1 MIFMIITMPQNQ
13 TVDIKVRRVHRG
25 RFVDLFKA
33 PWMRWRRFDFGQ
45 LATLLMLETRLW
57 ARTSQAAQ
65 ISTQILQI
73 FSAHSVGSR
82 QR

>member
-1 MIFMIITMPQNQ
+1 MIITMPQNQ

-33 PWMRWRRFDFGQ
+33 PWMRRRRRFDFGQ
-45 LATLLMLETRLW
+45 LATLLMLETRLC